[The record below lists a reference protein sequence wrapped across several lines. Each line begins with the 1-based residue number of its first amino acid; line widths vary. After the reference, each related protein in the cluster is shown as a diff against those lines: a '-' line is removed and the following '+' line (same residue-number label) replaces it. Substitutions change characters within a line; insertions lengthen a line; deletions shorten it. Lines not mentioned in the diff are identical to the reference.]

1 MSRSPARIPA
11 SEPASQPAPNPTS
24 QPASPPDS
32 MIPPPPPV
40 LTLLRCADCGRLDSR
55 QRVVCSGCL
64 SGRLLE
70 EQVAGHGQLVTLT
83 TIRRAPSA
91 WRDRA
96 PYRVAVVDLDGGLR
110 VTGRLAPEAPE
121 PALGDRLTLRQ
132 VDGQDLVF
140 IPFENEPHP

>member
-1 MSRSPARIPA
+1 MKHSPAPETVTAPPLHPA
-11 SEPASQPAPNPTS
+11 
-24 QPASPPDS
+24 D
-32 MIPPPPPV
+32 

-55 QRVVCSGCL
+55 QRVLCSGCL
-64 SGRLLE
+64 SARLTE
-70 EQVAGHGQLVTLT
+70 ERVEGHGHLVTLT

-96 PYRVAVVDLDGGLR
+96 PYRVVVVDLDAGLR

-121 PALGDRLTLRQ
+121 PELGDRLSLRE
-132 VDGQDLVF
+132 VDGQDLIF